1 MMIKINLLPTKRK
14 TPKKVTELQQQMIL
28 GVLILIIVGIGI
40 GYLWVAL
47 NNRIAGLQRDKA
59 AAEARIREQD
69 NMLRE
74 VNNVEDERKKVMDKI
89 DIIEQLKKN
98 QAGAG
103 AAPRRGEQGLA
114 AGSEPHGPYGEF
126 RQRGPDGD
134 AFTNNDVVRFVD
146 NLKASPFLADV
157 FLLET
162 RQAAQEGIEFYKY
175 QLQFRY
181 KGL

>member
-1 MMIKINLLPTKRK
+1 MLTIFYSA
-14 TPKKVTELQQQMIL
+14 L
-28 GVLILIIVGIGI
+28 GAIVGIGI
-40 GYLWVAL
+40 GYVWEGL
-47 NNRIAGLQRDKA
+47 NNRIAELQRDKA

-98 QAGAG
+98 QAGPVRLLDEVSKALPPG
-103 AAPRRGEQGLA
+103 VNLTALTENSGNVGL
-114 AGSEPHGPYGEF
+114 
-126 RQRGPDGD
+126 DGD

>member
-40 GYLWVAL
+40 GYLWMAL
-47 NNRIAGLQRDKA
+47 NNRIAELQRDKA

-74 VNNVEDERKKVMDKI
+74 VNNVAEERKKVMDKI

-98 QAGAG
+98 QVGPVRLLDEVSKALPPGVNLTALTENAGNV
-103 AAPRRGEQGLA
+103 GL
-114 AGSEPHGPYGEF
+114 
-126 RQRGPDGD
+126 DGD

-157 FLLET
+157 YLLET

-175 QLQFRY
+175 KLQFRY